1 VGHPNVDQTDTLMRQ
16 ANDIV
21 NKAGG
26 SMAELT
32 FSMQAINRSSEH
44 TSKFVQTRNKGT

>member
-1 VGHPNVDQTDTLMRQ
+1 VGYPNADQTDTLMCQ

-21 NKAGG
+21 KKAGG

-32 FSMQAINRSSEH
+32 FSMQAINRLSEH
-44 TSKFVQTRNKGT
+44 TSKFVQTLNKGT